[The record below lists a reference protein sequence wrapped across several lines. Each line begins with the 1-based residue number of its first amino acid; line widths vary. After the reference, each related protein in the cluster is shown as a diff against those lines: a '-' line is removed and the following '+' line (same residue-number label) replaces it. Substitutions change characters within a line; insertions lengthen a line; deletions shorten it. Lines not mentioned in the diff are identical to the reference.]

1 MKWSLQQLHK
11 IVDFPYHY
19 EEEFDF
25 TEEAKNIED
34 IISVRPVKV
43 TGCIN
48 RIDDDTYEFTYHVEG
63 TLVLQCSLTLLPVD
77 YPVNADYDDVYS
89 TVEND
94 DYYLI
99 EKNTVD
105 TRQMT
110 WLNILVDKPINYS
123 RPDAYD
129 ILREQGITLDE
140 DLSGDEEVISYSDG
154 REENQEDLD

>member
-25 TEEAKNIED
+25 TEEAKSVED
-34 IISVRPVKV
+34 IISVRPVKI

-48 RIDDDTYEFTYHVEG
+48 HIDDETYEFKYNVKG
-63 TLVLQCSLTLLPVD
+63 TLVLQCALTLLPVD
-77 YPVNADYDDVYS
+77 YPIDEDYDDIYS

-110 WLNILVDKPINYS
+110 WLNILIDKPINFT
-123 RPDAYD
+123 RPDAYE
-129 ILREQGITLDE
+129 ILKEQGITLDE
-140 DLSGDEEVISYSDG
+140 QIPDDEEIISYSDG
-154 REENQEDLD
+154 INHEEEK